1 VKKEIELFFKKLD
14 DDLFMLDEFS
24 ELMEDEEISSDFYKV
39 IIEKSIKTKL
49 EFIDLLKSYDNKKI
63 VDYIIRWLENEKD
76 VQIIASLI
84 SLLGKYEFENKLNI
98 LKPFLKSEERRIRA
112 NVIEAIGKNRLTEE
126 ISQILIPFL
135 KDPDNRVRANAAMVL
150 WNNENLRDK
159 VKQAFSTMIE
169 NNDKWMNASAI
180 YAFGELGIEDFI
192 LYLLEHLKDEDE
204 DICRNALIAL
214 IGFADKST
222 NKEK

>member
-1 VKKEIELFFKKLD
+1 MKKEIELFFKKLD